1 MYNTYIIAQIEKQ
14 EPLPVKQMT
23 KSIVGDL
30 IGRRNIVYA
39 PVNRAGVLLLF
50 ARLLDE
56 FDMLVE
62 ETAEDSSYVIA
73 RRRVDDGWERV
84 KVNFAFK
91 SSGFQNGNFSEEQ
104 LLICWNHDWH
114 DCPLKV
120 FELRSLFMQE
130 DATAPITRP
139 QEEPPVNVR
148 INPTRVATFSDIIPE
163 NPGEIL
169 LGKNITEKRFE
180 KAIGDLDEKIKNF
193 FPEKT

>member
-1 MYNTYIIAQIEKQ
+1 MA
-14 EPLPVKQMT
+14 

-39 PVNRAGVLLLF
+39 PVNRSGVLLLF

-62 ETAEDSSYVIA
+62 ETAEDCSYVIV
-73 RRRVDDGWERV
+73 RRRVDKGWERIQ
-84 KVNFAFK
+84 VNLAYK
-91 SSGFQNGNFSEEQ
+91 SSDYTRNDFSDNE
-104 LLICWNHDWH
+104 LLICWNHDWQ

-120 FELRSLFMQE
+120 FELKQLFNQ
-130 DATAPITRP
+130 DN
-139 QEEPPVNVR
+139 PPSVDSGNEKPKAE
-148 INPTRVATFSDIIPE
+148 IENPGNDSNARTITFSDIIPQ

-169 LGKNITEKRFE
+169 NGRNLTAKRFE

-193 FPEKT
+193 FPEST